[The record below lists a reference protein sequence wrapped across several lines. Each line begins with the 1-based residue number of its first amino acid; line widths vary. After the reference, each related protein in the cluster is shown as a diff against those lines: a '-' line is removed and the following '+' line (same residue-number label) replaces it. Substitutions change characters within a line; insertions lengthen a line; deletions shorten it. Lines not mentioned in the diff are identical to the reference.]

1 MLFQEGREI
10 RVNFKYKWSRL
21 VGCIGGRTVTKR
33 DVKIWGILGTGRPD
47 IKLLRY
53 KH

>member
-1 MLFQEGREI
+1 MLFRRGEKSGSI
-10 RVNFKYKWSRL
+10 SWSRL
-21 VGCIGGRTVTKR
+21 VGRIGGRTVTKR